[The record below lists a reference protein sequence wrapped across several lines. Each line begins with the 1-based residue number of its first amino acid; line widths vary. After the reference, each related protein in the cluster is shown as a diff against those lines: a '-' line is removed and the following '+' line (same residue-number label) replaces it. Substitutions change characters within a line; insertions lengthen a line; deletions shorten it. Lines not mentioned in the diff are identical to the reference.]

1 MNTTYKSLKV
11 RKGGVNGESSWKAA
25 QRTAQRTAQR
35 HESNRRAKLA
45 NLPDLKNQ
53 RDSELAAIQGIVKEF
68 TKDGIQTDSVVI
80 DLTEFGEVEEYPE
93 Y

>member
-25 QRTAQRTAQR
+25 QRAAQRQ
-35 HESNRRAKLA
+35 ESNRRAKLA

-53 RDSELAAIQGIVKEF
+53 RDSELAAIQGIIKEF
-68 TKDGIQTDSVVI
+68 TKDGIQTESIQI
-80 DLTEFGEVEEYPE
+80 DLAEFGEVDEYPE

>member
-1 MNTTYKSLKV
+1 MNTTGKSLRDPKPIGTMPTWKV
-11 RKGGVNGESSWKAA
+11 QIQAA
-25 QRTAQRTAQR
+25 KRQEAK
-35 HESNRRAKLA
+35 RRQHLS

-68 TKDGIQTDSVVI
+68 TKDGIQTDSIQI
-80 DLTEFGEVEEYPE
+80 DLAEFGEVENYPE

>member
-1 MNTTYKSLKV
+1 MIDNFAIQGKLKD
-11 RKGGVNGESSWKAA
+11 GIPTWKRIQQAA
-25 QRTAQRTAQR
+25 KKQ
-35 HESNRRAKLA
+35 ESNRRAKLA

-80 DLTEFGEVEEYPE
+80 DLAEFGEVEDYPE